1 MEITAKIIADSVN
14 PNGERITT
22 FIVKYPYWIHGEVMT
37 HRAFS
42 RNFPS
47 TRAIPIKTY
56 VEKVKDEMSVPLV
69 WTQNEKGMHT
79 DKTMS
84 EEIIPALENFWKSQG
99 LSATEAALMLEEK
112 GLHKQVA
119 NRLLMPFMMMEGI
132 ITATEFQNFFELRD
146 HPFAEPHI
154 QILAREMKKAYA
166 ESTPNQ
172 LQWGEWHIPFD
183 TSAFIVDPAFPNEI
197 QQIPSRLIP
206 LEERLQ
212 KATAACARVS
222 YANVDGSNS
231 TLGGDLR
238 IFNQLKD
245 ANPMHASPFEHC
257 ARAFDWWAEIGEAL
271 HSYHISVDGDGVNSS
286 TEDIDKIY
294 ASQGN
299 FRGFQQLRWFVSQD
313 LSY

>member
-37 HRAFS
+37 HRTFS

-56 VEKVKDEMSVPLV
+56 TQKVLDEMSIPLV

-79 DKTMS
+79 DKVMP
-84 EEIIPALENFWKSQG
+84 EEMREYLEANWRKNGEQAVS
-99 LSATEAALMLEEK
+99 AALYFEEH

-154 QILAREMKKAYA
+154 QILAREMKKAYV
-166 ESTPNQ
+166 ESIPKQ
-172 LQWGEWHIPFD
+172 LQWDEWHIPYD
-183 TSAFIVDPAFPNEI
+183 SRYENEPFRTLTL
-197 QQIPSRLIP
+197 Q
-206 LEERLQ
+206 ERLT
-212 KATAACARVS
+212 KSTAAAARVS
-222 YANVDGSNS
+222 MANVDGSKA
-231 TLGGDLR
+231 TPEKDLHR
-238 IFNQLKD
+238 FTELKD

-257 ARAFDWWAEIGEAL
+257 AKAFDWKYELWNIGNQFG
-271 HSYHISVDGDGVNSS
+271 SSCVSVKEEVNRLDEVYQSM
-286 TEDIDKIY
+286 
-294 ASQGN
+294 GN
-299 FRGFQQLRWFVSQD
+299 FRGFKQLRWFVSQN
-313 LSY
+313 LPY